1 MNRSLSDKLH
11 ETLRQKI
18 IDGEY
23 LPSQRLVEAQLAE
36 TFDVSRHNVR
46 LALDRLQ
53 SDGLVTIEPHRGAT
67 VALLT
72 LEQALDILVAREA
85 LEVEAAR
92 LAAARANAEHL
103 DELAK
108 HVKTMESALSRNDF
122 DTYSK
127 MNKSFH
133 ATISVA
139 SENQTI
145 PWLMEMLRP
154 RLARLQLRTI
164 LVPGRSVESLAEHT
178 NLYLAIKSGDAS
190 AAEAAARAHLA
201 SIKVNIEKAWSL
213 VKL

>member
-122 DTYSK
+122 
-127 MNKSFH
+127 
-133 ATISVA
+133 
-139 SENQTI
+139 
-145 PWLMEMLRP
+145 
-154 RLARLQLRTI
+154 
-164 LVPGRSVESLAEHT
+164 
-178 NLYLAIKSGDAS
+178 
-190 AAEAAARAHLA
+190 
-201 SIKVNIEKAWSL
+201 
-213 VKL
+213 